1 MNCGLGNLV
10 SLRQHLLP
18 NSMQDSR
25 DYDAVIADIGKGVAG
40 MFDSFCNRQMAYGE
54 HLTQIFRGNRSHWY
68 MPAFPVVAFERVELR
83 YFAADAWTNISGQP
97 LSINEET
104 GLLAFGY
111 TLGVDPIQ
119 VRVTWTG
126 GYWFETLEPDDAGYP
141 SAVPALIAGC
151 TALQPAKFLL
161 PDEVRTAWLMQSRE
175 IWSKLDKLGAGLADK
190 PDGQSATA
198 ALEMTPLVKRMMNG
212 YIRYQLT

>member
-1 MNCGLGNLV
+1 MTINNKYESSIALTMIVFQSLALHAGGGL
-10 SLRQHLLP
+10 STARKKQAA
-18 NSMQDSR
+18 
-25 DYDAVIADIGKGVAG
+25 AV
-40 MFDSFCNRQMAYGE
+40 
-54 HLTQIFRGNRSHWY
+54 
-68 MPAFPVVAFERVELR
+68 
-83 YFAADAWTNISGQP
+83 
-97 LSINEET
+97 
-104 GLLAFGY
+104 
-111 TLGVDPIQ
+111 
-119 VRVTWTG
+119 
-126 GYWFETLEPDDAGYP
+126 
-141 SAVPALIAGC
+141 IAGC